1 MQCWS
6 TTSSTTCS
14 VINENPGGPS
24 LGGELQLQLLQVR
37 SSDPGGKQCPEVAEQ
52 VSAWVSCRKQGL
64 KGLAVHPK
72 ASSLW
77 L

>member
-1 MQCWS
+1 MGW
-6 TTSSTTCS
+6 
-14 VINENPGGPS
+14 
-24 LGGELQLQLLQVR
+24 LQLPLLQVR
-37 SSDPGGKQCPEVAEQ
+37 SLDPARKQCPEAAAQ
-52 VSAWVSCRKQGL
+52 VSAWVSCRNQGL